1 MRILAAA
8 FLIALTAS
16 SAFAAQ
22 APKTVYR
29 SPAAQHDPYLGYNPH
44 DPTVVAV
51 DGAYVGRDPDP
62 NIRGELRRF
71 PGPYV
76 TGGF

>member
-1 MRILAAA
+1 VVIMRVLAAML
-8 FLIALTAS
+8 LIAVTAL
-16 SAFAAQ
+16 AQ
-22 APKTVYR
+22 APRAVYR
-29 SPAAQHDPYLGYNPH
+29 NPAAQHDPYLGYNPH
-44 DPTVVAV
+44 DPSVVAV
-51 DGAYVGRDPDP
+51 DGACVGRDPDP